1 MLQEDRPLVK
11 LYVANT
17 YYYDCGML
25 LMTSIWLPTD
35 ENSLR
40 EKLKEIQNRDE
51 KGYIVLRGE
60 TQFKCSIPRDLD
72 IFKLN
77 DKLNSLSKEGREL
90 LQIIARPGDFSL
102 TRVVD
107 KVLGKKYIPEIRL
120 TEKAV
125 S

>member
-1 MLQEDRPLVK
+1 MLHEDRPLVR
-11 LYVANT
+11 LYVTNK

-35 ENSLR
+35 KNNLR
-40 EKLKEIQNRDE
+40 EKLKEIQNGDE
-51 KGYIVLRGE
+51 KDYIVLRGE

-77 DKLNSLSKEGREL
+77 DKLNSLSEEDREL

-102 TRVVD
+102 TRIVD
-107 KVLGKKYIPEIRL
+107 RVLGKKYIPEIRL